1 MYDTLKFILCAVM
14 GLTLTVS
21 CQKKQEINVFHE
33 LQDVQKLVLTEMSLN
48 KVGTISDEGAKGIDA
63 LVNNLKVGDRIA
75 AYSFQTYIEAYID
88 LGQLRDQDVEVDEK
102 RKLVKLI
109 LPPVQTRYIGRDLGV
124 KEEHY
129 RVSLLR
135 SEITAKERAMLKDK
149 MSKALKKDVEGNAEY
164 RSLLVKE
171 AQAKA
176 RGFFTILLHSYGYDS
191 EISFQ

>member
-1 MYDTLKFILCAVM
+1 M
-14 GLTLTVS
+14 
-21 CQKKQEINVFHE
+21 
-33 LQDVQKLVLTEMSLN
+33 
-48 KVGTISDEGAKGIDA
+48 
-63 LVNNLKVGDRIA
+63 GDRIA

-102 RKLVKLI
+102 RKLIKLT